1 MYTYGEIFNCENC
14 PKKIVRGSAEDN
26 MTELCNECLKEAQ
39 MAMLEPALD
48 IEEAF

>member
-1 MYTYGEIFNCENC
+1 MYGEIFNCENC

-26 MTELCNECLKEAQ
+26 MTELCNKCLEEAQ
-39 MAMLEPALD
+39 VSTEMESLD

>member
-1 MYTYGEIFNCENC
+1 MYGEIFNCENC
-14 PKKIVRGSAEDN
+14 QKKIVRGSAEDN

-39 MAMLEPALD
+39 MAMLEPVLD